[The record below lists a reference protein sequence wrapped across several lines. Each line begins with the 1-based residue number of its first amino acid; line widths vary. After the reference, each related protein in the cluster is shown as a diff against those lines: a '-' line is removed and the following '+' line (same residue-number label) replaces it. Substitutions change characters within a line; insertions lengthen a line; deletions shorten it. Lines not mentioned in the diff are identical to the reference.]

1 MEQYLAP
8 YKTNSIT
15 EGFQNNL
22 NNSPEFL
29 RSLVANQ
36 KSNLDSLI
44 IAAKRLGPVA
54 MKIEQQESAYD
65 AGFETNTK
73 QTTSPVSTLQGVALV
88 LLITSYFAFMIIS
101 TITVNR
107 ITESVNKTIGTFVA
121 FILLGVIILSI
132 IIRTG

>member
-132 IIRTG
+132 IIKTG